1 MPPPLLVP
9 LAGAV
14 ILGVL
19 VAVLT
24 GPVLR
29 RLPGRTPEGSRLH
42 DGDPLPG
49 PAAPPGLFGEAIPD
63 DAPPHYPALA
73 TRGFALACGGLGAA
87 ASLTALALAPAPW
100 LPLWLVWST
109 AFALLVSIDAR
120 TTWLPLR
127 LTHMVWGLGSVAVI
141 LALLPLSGRA
151 AAPADLVRVLLGG
164 LASGLFYLVLW
175 RLGHGLGFGDVRIS
189 PLIGALG
196 ASVSWTGWWVA
207 LVAGSLLG
215 ALWGIARIL
224 TGRRGP
230 FAYGP
235 WMWLGPAASL
245 LFDAA
250 GPGLL

>member
-1 MPPPLLVP
+1 MIAAPPLLVT
-9 LAGAV
+9 LTGAAG
-14 ILGVL
+14 LGAL
-19 VAVLT
+19 VAALS

-29 RLPGRTPEGSRLH
+29 RLPGGTAVDLS
-42 DGDPLPG
+42 GDV
-49 PAAPPGLFGEAIPD
+49 APD
-63 DAPPHYPALA
+63 YPALA
-73 TRGFALACGGLGAA
+73 TRGFALACGGLAAA

-109 AFALLVSIDAR
+109 AFAGLVSIDAR

-127 LTHMVWGLGSVAVI
+127 LTRAVWGLGLGAVG
-141 LALLPLSGRA
+141 LAFLPLPGAA
-151 AAPADLVRVLLGG
+151 AAPADLVRVLLGA

-175 RLGHGLGFGDVRIS
+175 RTGRGLGFGDVRIS

-215 ALWGIARIL
+215 ALWGIARSL

-250 GPGLL
+250 GPGLF